1 MALTIYE
8 SEDVPQGS
16 DAWLAAR
23 AGLVTAST
31 IGKLITPSTLKPASN
46 DTARSLIETLVI
58 ESITGRVEYVHPN
71 AAMQRGNR
79 DEPWA
84 RHEYEKATGQTVTEV
99 GFIRLDTPDYSLGYS
114 PDGLVGDDGLTEFK
128 SRTPR
133 IQARTIITG
142 EVPLANMAQLMTGL
156 YVTRRDWIDYASYSN
171 GMPLFIKRVY
181 PDGKWFDAIDATM
194 RAFTEQVRALRAQY
208 ETAAAQYHQT
218 EYIDHDAEE
227 EITF

>member
-1 MALTIYE
+1 MTVTIYE
-8 SEDVPQGS
+8 SLEQGS
-16 DAWLAAR
+16 DEWLTVR

-31 IGKLITPSTLKPASN
+31 IGKLITPSTLKPANN

-71 AAMQRGNR
+71 AAMARGTR

-84 RHEYEKATGQTVTEV
+84 RHEYEKHTGQDVTEV
-99 GFIRLDTPDYSLGYS
+99 GFIRYDGPDYTLGYS
-114 PDGLVGDDGLTEFK
+114 PDGLVGEEGLTEFK
-128 SRTPR
+128 SRSPR

-156 YVTRRDWIDYASYSN
+156 FVTGRAWIDYASYSN

-181 PDGKWFDAIDATM
+181 PDPKWFRAIDDTM
-194 RAFTEQVRALRAQY
+194 HAFTEQANTLREQY
-208 ETAAAQYHQT
+208 EDAAAQYPMT

-227 EITF
+227 EITFG